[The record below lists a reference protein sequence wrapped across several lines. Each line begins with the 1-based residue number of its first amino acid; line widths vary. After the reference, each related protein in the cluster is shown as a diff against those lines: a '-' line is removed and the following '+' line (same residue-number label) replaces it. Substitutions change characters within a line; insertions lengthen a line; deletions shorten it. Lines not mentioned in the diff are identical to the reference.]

1 MNAPVKIGVLR
12 ETKNPPDKR
21 VAVTPEEG
29 KKILELYPN
38 VDLYIQSSSNRC
50 YSDDEYKS
58 LGLTVVDNIEHCDIL
73 IGVKEVAID
82 KLIADKKY
90 LFFSHT
96 TKEQP
101 YNRNLLKEILK
112 KNITLVDYEHLTN
125 ESHIRIIAFSRWAG
139 IIGSYNGLKALGEK
153 LNIYNLKP
161 ASQLRHIYEMFD
173 ELNAAKSKMPP
184 LKLLITGRGRAGT
197 GATEIL
203 NYLELPEVS
212 PDNFLKKNYDH
223 PVFTVVDPHN
233 YVERTDGK
241 KFTLQHF
248 FDNPAMYK
256 SVFKK
261 YTKVT
266 DLLISCHFWDPH
278 SPVLITREDMQA
290 KDFKIATIA
299 DVTCDIKGSIPST
312 IRPSTIEKPIYGYNP
327 FTDMETNPFDEN
339 SVTVMAVDN
348 LPSELPRDSSADFSK
363 TLVEKIFPSLVKE
376 DEHNIIKRATIATKG
391 KLTKAYSYLNDYVS

>member
-1 MNAPVKIGVLR
+1 MNASVKIGVLR
-12 ETKNPPDKR
+12 ETKNPPDQR

-29 KKILELYPN
+29 KKIIDLYPN

-50 YSDDEYKS
+50 YPDEEYKS
-58 LGLTVVDNIEHCDIL
+58 AGLNVVDNIDHCDIL

-82 KLIADKKY
+82 KLLAGKKY

-101 YNRNLLKEILK
+101 YNRDLLREILK
-112 KNITLVDYEHLTN
+112 KNITLVDYEHLTD

-139 IIGSYNGLKALGEK
+139 IIGAYNGLKALGEK

-161 ASQLRHIYEMFD
+161 ASKLKHIYEMFD

-184 LKLLITGRGRAGT
+184 LKLLITGKGRAGT
-197 GATEIL
+197 GAVEIL

-212 PDNFLKKNYDH
+212 PVDFVNKTYDH
-223 PVFTVVDPHN
+223 PVFSVVDPHD

-248 FDNPAMYK
+248 FDNPKMYK

-261 YTKVT
+261 YTKVA
-266 DLLISCHFWDPH
+266 DLLISCHFWDPQ
-278 SPVLITREDMQA
+278 SPVLMTQEDMQA
-290 KDFKIATIA
+290 EDFKIATIA

-312 IRPSTIEKPIYGYNP
+312 IRPSTIEDPIYGYNP
-327 FTDMETNPFDEN
+327 LTGKETNPFDE
-339 SVTVMAVDN
+339 SSITIMAVDN

-363 TLVEKIFPSLVKE
+363 TLVEKIFPSLVVE
-376 DEHNIIKRATIATKG
+376 DEHNIIKRAIIATNG
-391 KLTKAYSYLNDYVS
+391 KLTKTYSYLKDYVS